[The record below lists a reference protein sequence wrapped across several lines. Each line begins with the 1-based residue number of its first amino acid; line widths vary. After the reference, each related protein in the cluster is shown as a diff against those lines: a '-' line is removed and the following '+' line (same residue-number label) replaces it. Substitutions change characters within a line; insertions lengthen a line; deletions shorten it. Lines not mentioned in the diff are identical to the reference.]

1 MASEI
6 KRKDIATLLADYM
19 NILPPGPQ
27 TAYVPAGDN
36 FGAEESWPMTPELEA
51 RMDSNSVI
59 GETYATLEYALS
71 ELDREHP
78 EWYNG
83 ILSVF
88 MHPEAGHSDL
98 EFLRRQNPKNTILL
112 CADEGITW
120 LADFI
125 NDEDIFVRR
134 ASVADTTH
142 TEALMEDKYNEVAAA
157 FVRYRE
163 SGIAPADAHRNLF
176 LKYEK
181 DFGEKRIRTIV
192 KERVPSEWR

>member
-1 MASEI
+1 MADEI
-6 KRKDIATLLADYM
+6 KRKDITILLADYM

-51 RMDSNSVI
+51 RMEPNSII

-71 ELDREHP
+71 ELDKEHP

-83 ILSVF
+83 VLSVF
-88 MHPEAGHSDL
+88 LHPEAGHSDI
-98 EFLRRQNPKNTILL
+98 EFLRRQNPKNTTLL
-112 CADEGITW
+112 CADEGVNW

-134 ASVADTTH
+134 ASVSDTSRSEQH
-142 TEALMEDKYNEVAAA
+142 MEHKYDEVAAA

-163 SGIAPADAHRNLF
+163 SGVKPSDALKNLF

-181 DFGEKRIRTIV
+181 DFGETRIRAIV